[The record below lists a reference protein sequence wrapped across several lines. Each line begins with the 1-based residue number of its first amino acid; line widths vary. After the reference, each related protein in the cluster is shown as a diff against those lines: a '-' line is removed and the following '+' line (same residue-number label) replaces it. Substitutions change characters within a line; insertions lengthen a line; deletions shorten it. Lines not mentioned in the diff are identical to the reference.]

1 MPKISVLL
9 TSYNHAGFIRQAI
22 DSVLQQT
29 FTDFELLIL
38 DDASTDD
45 SWWIIKSYDDP
56 RIKAIRNAQKGE
68 ITFKVIDVISNVATG
83 EYIAV
88 HHSDDVWEPRKLE
101 KQVAYLDAHAETGAV
116 FTDAAAI
123 SEDNALVEGHFYSRI
138 FTQPNRTRHQWLR
151 HFFSDG
157 NALCHPSVLIRKKC
171 FEECGFYR
179 TWLWQ
184 IDDFDMW
191 MRLALKYEIHVL
203 PEKLTRFRVR
213 NNEANVS
220 GNYRSARIR
229 NFYER
234 HRVLDNYKALTDF
247 EDLCKVFPEARKY
260 YREERTD
267 VLFALGRVALEISNN
282 PFTQLFALNLIQET
296 LADPV
301 RAAAVKNFYDFDIA
315 GLVEFT
321 GRYDVFSMEELAEV
335 GKLATQRAQEIGELQ
350 ARVSAEAETLAN
362 LGRGVTQR
370 DELILDLD
378 GRLSASQQAVA
389 GLTRQLEER
398 RAELRASNEQVARL
412 TSDLQ
417 RGDARLAE
425 AGRTVA
431 RLGAQAADKD
441 SRIGA
446 LERQTAQ
453 HEDAAAALQRQLAA
467 RGAEMQALRN
477 TRSWRI
483 TRPLRLFGK
492 LARGA
497 RRVVLRR
504 PSAPQPLPSPATSA
518 EGHPLPRM
526 PFDAA
531 FYLHTYPDVAAA
543 GGDPYR
549 HFVEYGAAEG
559 RLGMR
564 PDTGPTPGA
573 NGRSADGAGEISPD
587 ADPDFDESYYLQRYP
602 DLRDAGMSPLE
613 HFRRHGRAEGRIGKR
628 PALTIRSGMRAANP
642 AWRSV
647 LVVSHDAS
655 RTGAPILAL
664 NIASEL
670 QKRFNVTVLLL
681 GDGELVPDFS
691 EAVTTLVGPQAVRGA
706 PQEADDVMA
715 GLCAHTRFDFAI
727 VNSIESH
734 LVLRGLARASVPCV
748 NLVHEFAAYTRPRD
762 AFPFAMHW
770 AGETVFSTRIT
781 RDNAISQLPA
791 LAHTRPHILPQ
802 GRCVPPATEIDPA
815 WHAQESQRIQKL
827 LRPEALA
834 NTHPFLVI
842 GAGSVQYRKGVDLF
856 LECAARVIRSPGGEA
871 CRFVWIGG
879 GYDPEKD
886 IGYSSYLAEQ
896 VRRSNFGEQ
905 FAFMSETPLID
916 EAYPLADMLLLT
928 SRLDPLPNVAIDAM
942 WHGLPVV
949 CFSGASGIADI
960 LENNALA
967 EPCVA
972 PYHDTA
978 AMAELVLK
986 LAGSTQA
993 ARELGARV
1001 KQVAEVQFDMAAY
1014 IGRLEQLAADAQRR
1028 MVNEAESARVISES
1042 KRLRPDFFL
1051 RAPHENRQLDD
1062 IVRHDYVRAWATGLD
1077 RRKPAPG
1084 FHPHI
1089 YREAQPTSETNALD
1103 PFAAYLQAGQPAGP
1117 WHSEL
1122 ISSGDPAL
1130 ALPRDLRV
1138 ALHLH
1143 VYYPDMLAD
1152 MLERLGGNRA
1162 APDLFISVP
1171 DEQVAQSVRAQVP
1184 ADGGRRVQVRVVPN
1198 VGRDIAPL
1206 LTAFGAH
1213 LVDNYDI
1220 VGHVHTKKSADIAD
1234 AATGSAWHRFLMEN
1248 LLGGKAPMADIV
1260 LGRMASDASIGLVF
1274 PDDPHV
1280 VDWGANRPHAEALAA
1295 RLGLGELPKH
1305 PVFPVGSMFW
1315 ARADALRPLVDL
1327 KLDWSDYPGEP
1338 LPYDGSM
1345 LHAIERLLP
1354 LVAGKQ
1360 SARTVL
1366 THVDGVTR

>member
-56 RIKAIRNAQKGE
+56 RIKAIRNTQKGE

-83 EYIAV
+83 KYIAV
-88 HHSDDVWEPRKLE
+88 HHSDDLWESQKLE
-101 KQVAYLDAHAETGAV
+101 KQVAYLDAHSQVGAV

-123 SEDNALVEGHFYSRI
+123 SEDNVLVEGHFYSKI

-157 NALCHPSVLIRKKC
+157 NALCHPSILIRKKC

-191 MRLALKYEIHVL
+191 IRLLLKYEIHVL

-234 HRVLDNYKALTDF
+234 HRVLDNYKALRDF

-260 YREERTD
+260 YREEKTD
-267 VLFALGRVALEISNN
+267 VLFALGRVALEIATNT
-282 PFTQLFALNLIQET
+282 FTQLFAINLIQEA
-296 LADPV
+296 LADPA
-301 RAAAVKNFYDFDIA
+301 RAASIKNFYAFDIA

-321 GRYDVFSMEELAEV
+321 GRYDVFSLEELSEA
-335 GKLATQRAQEIGELQ
+335 GKLAAQRAQDFDELQ
-350 ARVSAEAETLAN
+350 ARGLAEAETLAN
-362 LGRGVTQR
+362 LERGVAER
-370 DELILDLD
+370 DELILSLD
-378 GRLSASQQAVA
+378 GRLSASQQVVA
-389 GLTRQLEER
+389 ELTRQVEGR
-398 RAELRASNEQVARL
+398 QAELRVSYDRVARL
-412 TSDLQ
+412 TSELQ
-417 RGDARLAE
+417 RGDARL
-425 AGRTVA
+425 GT
-431 RLGAQAADKD
+431 QAAEKD
-441 SRIGA
+441 DPIGA
-446 LERQTAQ
+446 LAHRVRSLQQQAMQ
-453 HEDAAAALQRQLAA
+453 REDTVAALRQQLSE
-467 RGAEMQALRN
+467 RDAELQALRS

-483 TRPLRLFGK
+483 TRPLRLFGS

-497 RRVVLRR
+497 KRALLRR
-504 PSAPQPLPSPATSA
+504 PSVPQPRPSPASA
-518 EGHPLPRM
+518 DGAPPLSRM
-526 PFDAA
+526 QFDAA
-531 FYLHTYPDVAAA
+531 FYLETYPDVAAV
-543 GGDPYR
+543 GGDPYQ
-549 HFVEYGAAEG
+549 HFVECGAAEG

-564 PDTGPTPGA
+564 PGSKQMPAAD
-573 NGRSADGAGEISPD
+573 GRSARIAVETPPA

-628 PALTIRSGMRAANP
+628 PELNIQPGMHAANP
-642 AWRSV
+642 TWRHV

-664 NIASEL
+664 NIAKEL
-670 QKRFNVTVLLL
+670 QKRFNVTMLLL
-681 GDGELVPDFS
+681 GGGELIPDFCK
-691 EAVTTLVGPQAVRGA
+691 AVTTLVGPQAVRGA
-706 PQEADDVMA
+706 PREADDVIA
-715 GLCAHTRFDFAI
+715 TLCARTRFDFAI
-727 VNSIESH
+727 VNSVESH
-734 LVLRGLARASVPCV
+734 LVLRGLAMASVPSV

-781 RDNAISQLPA
+781 CENAISQLPA
-791 LAHTRPHILPQ
+791 LAHTHPHILPQ
-802 GRCVPPATEIDPA
+802 GRCVPPAIEINPTWHTE
-815 WHAQESQRIQKL
+815 ESQRIRHQ
-827 LRPEALA
+827 LRPDVLQDS
-834 NTHPFLVI
+834 HPFLVI
-842 GAGSVQYRKGVDLF
+842 GAGAVQYRKGVDLF
-856 LECAARVIRSPGGEA
+856 LECASRVIHSPSGKA

-896 VRRSNFGEQ
+896 VRRSDFGDQ
-905 FAFMSETPLID
+905 FAFVLETPLID

-942 WHGLPVV
+942 SHGVPVV

-960 LENNALA
+960 LENNGLA
-967 EPCVA
+967 APCVA

-978 AMAELVLK
+978 AMAELVLA
-986 LAGSTQA
+986 LADSTQA

-1001 KQVAEVQFDMAAY
+1001 KRVAEVQFDMAAY
-1014 IGRLEQLAADAQRR
+1014 IGRLEELAADAQRR
-1028 MVNEAESARVISES
+1028 MENEAESARVISAS
-1042 KRLRPDFFL
+1042 KLLQPDFFL
-1051 RAPHENRQLDD
+1051 RAPQETRHLDD
-1062 IVRHDYVRAWATGLD
+1062 IVRYDYVRAWATGLD
-1077 RRKPAPG
+1077 RRKPVPG
-1084 FHPHI
+1084 FHPQI
-1089 YREAQPTSETNALD
+1089 YREMQQTSVANALD

-1117 WHSEL
+1117 WNSEL
-1122 ISSGDPAL
+1122 ISSRDPVL
-1130 ALPRDLRV
+1130 MPPDDLRV

-1143 VYYPDMLAD
+1143 VYYPEMLAD
-1152 MLERLGGNRA
+1152 MLERLGRNRA
-1162 APDLFISVP
+1162 RPDLFISVP
-1171 DEQVAQSVRAQVP
+1171 DELVAQSVRARVHD
-1184 ADGGRRVQVRVVPN
+1184 DGQRRVEVRVVPN
-1198 VGRDIAPL
+1198 IGRDIAPL

-1213 LVDNYDI
+1213 LVDSYDI

-1234 AATGSAWHRFLMEN
+1234 AGTGNAWHRFLMEN

-1260 LGRMASDASIGLVF
+1260 LGRMASDVSIGLVF
-1274 PDDPHV
+1274 PDDPHF
-1280 VDWGANRPHAEALAA
+1280 VDWGANRPHAETLAA

-1327 KLDWSDYPGEP
+1327 ELDWSDYPCEP

-1354 LVAGKQ
+1354 LVARKQ
-1360 SARTVL
+1360 SARIVL
-1366 THVDGVTR
+1366 THVDGITR

>member
-56 RIKAIRNAQKGE
+56 RIKAIRNKKKGE

-88 HHSDDVWEPRKLE
+88 HHSDDLWEPRKLE
-101 KQVAYLDAHAETGAV
+101 QQVAYLDSHSEVGAV

-123 SEDNALVEGHFYSRI
+123 SEDNLLVEGHFYSNI

-157 NALCHPSVLIRKKC
+157 NALCHPSILIRRKC

-179 TWLWQ
+179 PWLWQ

-191 MRLALKYEIHVL
+191 IRLLLKYEIHIL

-234 HRVLDNYKALTDF
+234 HRVLDNYKALTNF

-260 YREERTD
+260 YREEQTD
-267 VLFALGRVALEISNN
+267 VLFALGRVALEISTD

-296 LADPV
+296 LVDPI
-301 RAAAVKNFYDFDIA
+301 RAASVRSFYDFDIG

-321 GRYDVFSMEELAEV
+321 GRYDVFSMEELSEV
-335 GKLATQRAQEIGELQ
+335 GKLAAQRAQEIGELQ
-350 ARVSAEAETLAN
+350 ARISAEAETLAN
-362 LGRGVTQR
+362 LGRGVSER
-370 DELILDLD
+370 DELILGLD
-378 GRLSASQQAVA
+378 GKLSASQQAVA
-389 GLTRQLEER
+389 ELTLQIEGRH
-398 RAELRASNEQVARL
+398 AELRASNEQVAQL
-412 TSDLQ
+412 TK
-417 RGDARLAE
+417 AVAE
-425 AGRTVA
+425 V
-431 RLGAQAADKD
+431 GAQAAEKD
-441 SRIGA
+441 SRVDA
-446 LERQTAQ
+446 LERQTRTLQQQAVQ
-453 HEDAAAALQRQLAA
+453 REDAAAVLQQQLAE
-467 RGAEMQALRN
+467 RGAEVQALRS
-477 TRSWRI
+477 TKSWQL

-497 RRVVLRR
+497 KRVLLRR
-504 PSAPQPLPSPATSA
+504 PPASHLPPSQASPA
-518 EGHPLPRM
+518 EGHLLSRM
-526 PFDAA
+526 QFDAA
-531 FYLHTYPDVAAA
+531 FYLQTYPDVAAA

-559 RLGMR
+559 RLGVR
-564 PDTGPTPGA
+564 PPGTEPTPAAGV
-573 NGRSADGAGEISPD
+573 RIADTALEASPL

-602 DLRDAGMSPLE
+602 DVREAGMSPLE
-613 HFRRHGRAEGRIGKR
+613 HFRRHGRKEGRIGKR
-628 PALTIRSGMRAANP
+628 PELKIQSGMHAANP

-664 NIASEL
+664 NIMSEL

-681 GDGELVPDFS
+681 GGGELIPDFC
-691 EAVTTLVGPQAVRGA
+691 EAATTLVGPQGVRGA
-706 PQEADDVMA
+706 PRDADDVIA
-715 GLCAHTRFDFAI
+715 TLCAHTRFDFAI

-734 LVLRGLARASVPCV
+734 LVLRGLAWASVPSV

-781 RDNAISQLPA
+781 YENAISELPA

-802 GRCVPPATEIDPA
+802 GRCMPPAIEISPARHATES
-815 WHAQESQRIQKL
+815 ERIKNL
-827 LRPEALA
+827 LRPEALKA
-834 NTHPFLVI
+834 PYPFLII

-856 LECAARVIRSPGGEA
+856 MECAARVIRSPGGNA

-896 VRRSNFGEQ
+896 VRRSDFGDQ
-905 FAFMSETPLID
+905 FAFMPETPLID

-942 WHGLPVV
+942 SHGLPVI

-960 LENNALA
+960 LEKNGLTG
-967 EPCVA
+967 PCVA

-986 LAGSTQA
+986 LADSTQA
-993 ARELGARV
+993 TRELGARV
-1001 KQVAEVQFDMAAY
+1001 KQVAEVQFDMTAY

-1028 MVNEAESARVISES
+1028 MVNEAESARVISAS
-1042 KRLRPDFFL
+1042 KLLQPDFFL
-1051 RAPHENRQLDD
+1051 RAPHESRNLDD
-1062 IVRHDYVRAWATGLD
+1062 IVRHGYVRAWAAGLD
-1077 RRKPAPG
+1077 RRKPVPG

-1089 YREAQPTSETNALD
+1089 YREAQQAAETNALD

-1117 WHSEL
+1117 WSSAL
-1122 ISSGDPAL
+1122 ISSRDPVL
-1130 ALPRDLRV
+1130 TPPGDLRV

-1152 MLERLGGNRA
+1152 MLERLGRNRA
-1162 APDLFISVP
+1162 CPDLFISVP
-1171 DEQVAQSVRAQVP
+1171 DELVAQSVRAQVRD
-1184 ADGGRRVQVRVVPN
+1184 DGVRRVQVRVVPN

-1213 LVDNYDI
+1213 LVENYDI

-1248 LLGGKAPMADIV
+1248 LLGGKAPMADVV

-1274 PDDPHV
+1274 PDDPHF
-1280 VDWGANRPHAEALAA
+1280 VDWGTNRPHAETLAA

-1315 ARADALRPLVDL
+1315 ARADTLRPLVDL
-1327 KLDWSDYPGEP
+1327 KLVWSDYPSEP

-1360 SARTVL
+1360 SARIVL
-1366 THVDGVTR
+1366 THVDGITR